1 VEGYYNHIADY
12 IYLAP
17 ELPPTLTIR
26 GAFPTFRYKQTKAT
40 FKGVDTKVEYHFHKN
55 VTYTGKV
62 ALIRAF
68 DETAAEWLFGIPS
81 DRFENGINFHVD
93 SLKSLK
99 NLFIGVSLQH
109 VLKQTRYEANSDFV
123 PPPKGYELLSLQA
136 GLEMPL
142 YKTKKQTVPLI
153 IGMQINNLLNTTY
166 RDYLNKFRYY
176 SDEMG
181 RNFILQL
188 KTTF

>member
-1 VEGYYNHIADY
+1 
-12 IYLAP
+12 
-17 ELPPTLTIR
+17 
-26 GAFPTFRYKQTKAT
+26 
-40 FKGVDTKVEYHFHKN
+40 
-55 VTYTGKV
+55 
-62 ALIRAF
+62 
-68 DETAAEWLFGIPS
+68 
-81 DRFENGINFHVD
+81 
-93 SLKSLK
+93 
-99 NLFIGVSLQH
+99 
-109 VLKQTRYEANSDFV
+109 V
-123 PPPKGYELLSLQA
+123 PPPKGYELLSLQV
-136 GLEMPL
+136 GLEIPL